1 MRAKTIFAGFL
12 GALALV
18 LPAAAQRDRSPEEM
32 AAAKAL
38 SEKMAADPTLSAQ
51 ANADFLANNLK
62 QPGMQR
68 TRSGIQYKIL
78 RNGFGRHPGP
88 GDMVEVYYT
97 ARLVNGK
104 MVDGTSTGLPASFP
118 VSVGSLIPGW
128 VEVLQLMRV
137 GDRWQVTIPGILA
150 YGVKGSPDG
159 GIPPNQVMV
168 FDLQLLN
175 DKPPPRKG
183 DPDYR
188 PQAGEQD
195 DQK

>member
-1 MRAKTIFAGFL
+1 MRAKTIFAGLL
-12 GALALV
+12 GALALT
-18 LPAAAQRDRSPEEM
+18 LPAAAQRDRSPEEL

-38 SEKMAADPTLSAQ
+38 SDKMAADPTLSAQ

-62 QPGMQR
+62 QPGIQR
-68 TRSGIQYKIL
+68 TRSGVQYKIIQ
-78 RNGFGRHPGP
+78 NGYGKHPGP

-97 ARLVNGK
+97 ARLINGK
-104 MVDGTSTGLPASFP
+104 MVDGTSPGLPASFP
-118 VSVGSLIPGW
+118 VTVGSLIPGW

-137 GDRWQVTIPGILA
+137 GDHWQVTIPGNLA

-159 GIPPNQVMV
+159 GIPPNQAMV
-168 FDLQLLN
+168 FDLRLLA

-188 PQAGEQD
+188 PQPGDQD